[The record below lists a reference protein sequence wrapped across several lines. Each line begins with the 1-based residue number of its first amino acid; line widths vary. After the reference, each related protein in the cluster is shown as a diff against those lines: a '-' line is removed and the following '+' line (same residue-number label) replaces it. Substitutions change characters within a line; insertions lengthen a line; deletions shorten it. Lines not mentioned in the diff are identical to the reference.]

1 MIGHRAGIAP
11 LNTTAAGFAWRLSEQ
26 NPALG
31 VHDLPALPVRKWQPL
46 FAIDRFWKGPRMS
59 KLILVFAF
67 VCMGMS
73 WASAQGGHM
82 GTPQEQK
89 ACSRDASRFC
99 RKQLGD
105 DGAVQQCL
113 QQNRQ
118 RLSSACQKVFQSH
131 GQ

>member
-1 MIGHRAGIAP
+1 
-11 LNTTAAGFAWRLSEQ
+11 
-26 NPALG
+26 
-31 VHDLPALPVRKWQPL
+31 
-46 FAIDRFWKGPRMS
+46 MS

-67 VCMGMS
+67 FCTSMS
-73 WASAQGGHM
+73 WASAQGGQL
-82 GTPQEQK
+82 GTPQEQQ

-105 DGAVQQCL
+105 DAAVQQCL